1 MAVQSAVR
9 LNVHITRDHLVRLPE
24 DLPEGDAE
32 IIVLYPASR
41 IADERA
47 RKAAL
52 RSAAFGAD
60 AGLFTVPD
68 DFDAPL
74 PPELQRFFEG
84 EDDGPDGAT

>member
-1 MAVQSAVR
+1 MAVQSAFR
-9 LNVHITRDHLVRLPE
+9 LHVHIAKDRTVRLPE

-32 IIVLYPASR
+32 IIVLYAAPPPDA
-41 IADERA
+41 ERA

-60 AGLFTVPD
+60 AGRFTVPD

-74 PPELQRFFEG
+74 PLLRA
-84 EDDGPDGAT
+84 DI